1 MEWTK
6 TECRNLPSGEFCD
19 NLWLESEK
27 SGSKVIA
34 EESNLRWNEQHENNR
49 LQQGQQSIAFQN
61 NHTIVLEDDR
71 QQFEHMHTSV
81 WDKHRKDF
89 RH

>member
-1 MEWTK
+1 MNSMK
-6 TECRNLPSGEFCD
+6 T
-19 NLWLESEK
+19 
-27 SGSKVIA
+27 IA
-34 EESNLRWNEQHENNR
+34 YTRR